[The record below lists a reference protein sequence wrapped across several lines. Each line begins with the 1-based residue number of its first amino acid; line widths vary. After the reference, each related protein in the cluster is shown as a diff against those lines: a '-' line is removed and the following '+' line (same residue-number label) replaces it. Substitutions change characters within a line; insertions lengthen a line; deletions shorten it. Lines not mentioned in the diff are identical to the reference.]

1 MMYGIGLLD
10 DSSIIGGKKS
20 PIEMPAT
27 RRPNNNQIMSLKSRI
42 QYYYVKDSLKM
53 LSKHNTNNLSCG
65 SAIKDGVS
73 MYACYLYIHSS
84 ETTHINLL
92 SVQLFAPTPR
102 IALHIQF
109 QTDNIMEPIRG

>member
-1 MMYGIGLLD
+1 
-10 DSSIIGGKKS
+10 
-20 PIEMPAT
+20 MPAT
-27 RRPNNNQIMSLKSRI
+27 RSLKSRI

-53 LSKHNTNNLSCG
+53 LSKHNTNNNMMSCG
-65 SAIKDGVS
+65 SAIKAGVS